1 VLKPSK
7 LKGLQIR
14 SQIIRTTETVNLRS
28 LACEIKVAGRLVG
41 ESSLWIFT
49 RNTNEEVTPYA
60 PVIILKKE
68 QETQKLHLIF
78 GAVIENSSESKE
90 KEKKKFIF
98 FKRQELPGFTFSL
111 QSEQFASTPSIDS
124 LVEDFVD
131 FKLIVIDNGDDKT
144 CLQIYISEKK
154 MLNVMCNLYVPV
166 LEPSRVMLAGSGNA
180 VYIKELRIRQIDRVA
195 FFRSGIR
202 EGNYECC
209 RIL

>member
-1 VLKPSK
+1 
-7 LKGLQIR
+7 
-14 SQIIRTTETVNLRS
+14 
-28 LACEIKVAGRLVG
+28 
-41 ESSLWIFT
+41 
-49 RNTNEEVTPYA
+49 
-60 PVIILKKE
+60 LKKE

-78 GAVIENSSESKE
+78 GAVIENGSESKE

-131 FKLIVIDNGDDKT
+131 FKLIVVDNGDDKT

-166 LEPSRVMLAGSGNA
+166 LEPSRIMLAGSGNA